1 MPDDAAAHAVRYLID
16 FIDGNRGEEI
26 ARELQRTAGS
36 GRARPFDVSVAS
48 LDTDLSF
55 LTKRATLVTGK
66 LVLSQPGG
74 KRCYLANRETCK
86 WCGKDPEHCGPDC
99 RYEDIRIDQLYAECD
114 DLDRLGAYLRD
125 CAPLLELGQL
135 VYFPQTFRRTH
146 LESRAPDAQS
156 TSSPFDTMGRIEL
169 GDNPDRTLD
178 LIVKGHRV
186 VDVPSGDPVK
196 ARLVTPLL
204 QLDLPMLEGTSLR
217 DYCAI
222 LTQESDALAATQA
235 YLRGR
240 MLDVDTDPDKALV
253 QLAKLD
259 AEIQEGVRAA
269 RSEVARVA
277 RRSAVQA
284 AGAAVATVAATLV
297 AVEGTHLAPVLGM
310 LGAGGFFSAV
320 LAADQYADRRG
331 ELRQRPFY
339 LLWLLSRRSVPA

>member
-1 MPDDAAAHAVRYLID
+1 MPDDVAGYARRYLVD

-26 ARELQRTAGS
+26 ARDLAPTGRS
-36 GRARPFDVSVAS
+36 GRSRPFDVSVAS
-48 LDTDLSF
+48 LDQDLSF

-66 LVLSQPGG
+66 LILSQPGG
-74 KRCYLANRETCK
+74 ATRYLANRERCMR
-86 WCGKDPEHCGPDC
+86 CGEDPARCGRDC
-99 RYEDIRIDQLYAECD
+99 RFEDVQIDDLYAECE
-114 DLDRLGAYLRD
+114 DLERLGAYLRD
-125 CAPLLELGQL
+125 CAPLLESGQL
-135 VYFPQTFRRTH
+135 VYFPQTSRRSH

-156 TSSPFDTMGRIEL
+156 TSSPFDSVGRIEL
-169 GDNPDRTLD
+169 GDHPDRTLD

-204 QLDLPMLEGTSLR
+204 RLDLPMLEGTSLR

-222 LTQESDALAATQA
+222 LTQEGDALAATQA
-235 YLRGR
+235 HLRGR
-240 MLDVDTDPDKALV
+240 MLDVDTDPEKALV

-297 AVEGTHLAPVLGM
+297 AVEGTQLAPVLGM

>member
-1 MPDDAAAHAVRYLID
+1 MLDDAAAHARRYLID
-16 FIDGNRGEEI
+16 FIDGNRGEEVV
-26 ARELQRTAGS
+26 RELQRTDAS
-36 GRARPFDVSVAS
+36 GRRRPFDVSVAS

-55 LTKRATLVTGK
+55 LTKRATLVTAK

-74 KRCYLANRETCK
+74 EHRYLVNREICKRCGE
-86 WCGKDPEHCGPDC
+86 DPDHCGPRC
-99 RYEDIRIDQLYAECD
+99 RYEDIRIDQLFAECD
-114 DLDRLGAYLRD
+114 DLGRLGAYLRD

-135 VYFPQTFRRTH
+135 VYFPQTFRRSH

-156 TSSPFDTMGRIEL
+156 TSSLFDTSGRIEL

-222 LTQESDALAATQA
+222 LTQEGDALAATQA

-240 MLDVDTDPDKALV
+240 MLEVDTDPDRALV
-253 QLAKLD
+253 QLVKLD

-269 RSEVARVA
+269 RAEVARVA

-297 AVEGTHLAPVLGM
+297 AVEGTQLAPVLGM

-339 LLWLLSRRSVPA
+339 LLWLLSRRSEPV

>member
-74 KRCYLANRETCK
+74 KHCYLANRETCK
-86 WCGKDPEHCGPDC
+86 RCGKDPDHCDPRC

-146 LESRAPDAQS
+146 LESRAPDSQS

-284 AGAAVATVAATLV
+284 AGAAACT
-297 AVEGTHLAPVLGM
+297 
-310 LGAGGFFSAV
+310 
-320 LAADQYADRRG
+320 
-331 ELRQRPFY
+331 
-339 LLWLLSRRSVPA
+339 